1 MSEPS
6 FRPQLAGVV
15 LDAPD
20 PRALAAFYRDLLG
33 WTTYDEDDTWVR
45 IGPADD
51 ARPGMSFQL
60 EPAYAPP
67 TWPSSAERQQMQVHL
82 DIRVSD
88 LDEAVAFA
96 EARGARRAEYQ
107 PQAGVRVMIDP
118 VGHVFCLFLPGW

>member
-1 MSEPS
+1 MTEHT
-6 FRPQLAGVV
+6 FDRQLSGIV

-45 IGPADD
+45 IGPLGDG
-51 ARPGMSFQL
+51 RPSLSFQL
-60 EPAYAPP
+60 EPTYVAP
-67 TWPSSAERQQMQVHL
+67 TWPSGTDAPQMQVHL
-82 DIRVSD
+82 DIQVSD
-88 LDEAVAFA
+88 LDNAVAFA
-96 EARGARRAEYQ
+96 EARGARRADYQ